1 MGVQIVVY
9 TSYLVPSILQ
19 ETGWEVFTIR
29 AEEESI
35 VKVICFFLC
44 TCGFLF
50 YFILLWYCVP
60 VSSVVSSVGT
70 AFSMKI
76 WWRHDMYILLYF
88 LYALL
93 LYLVPGCWR
102 TYVVPVVSSSV
113 CVLHNK
119 PFYPMQFR
127 WAVRTY
133 ERTKGRSSVRDVQL
147 GWQLE

>member
-102 TYVVPVVSSSV
+102 MYVVTVVSSSA
-113 CVLHNK
+113 CVPHIIPLFLMK
-119 PFYPMQFR
+119 FR
-127 WAVRTY
+127 RVIRTN
-133 ERTKGRSSVRDVQL
+133 ERTEGKIIRA
-147 GWQLE
+147 